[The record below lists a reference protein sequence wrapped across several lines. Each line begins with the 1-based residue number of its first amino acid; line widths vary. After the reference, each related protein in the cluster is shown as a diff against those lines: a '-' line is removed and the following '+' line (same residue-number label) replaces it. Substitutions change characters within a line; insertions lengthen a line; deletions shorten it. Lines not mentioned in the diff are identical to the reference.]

1 MIAIAFVHNVLR
13 RHPSCNVL
21 LHKPEAAAATA
32 PATSAAQASNGVA
45 AVANGSA
52 DAVTAAQNGHE
63 ERDSGA
69 VSLSNGH
76 LGDQHRRAPDEQRL
90 DDAAVQ
96 ASGQDPYQFAEEDP
110 AESRAIESSLWE
122 LDSLRN
128 HYCPQVCTLFWGCF
142 YLHVPR
148 KQIALTFKSMKCER
162 RYLCPVDTCLNNI
175 VLVRRRSIKSYF
187 YVACTV
193 PWWPQFFS
201 QLSHVLLPQVA
212 AFAAVLDKDLTDR
225 KKTAEV
231 DLAPFLTGSYA
242 SLVSAELARRLKQ
255 VPVAFYP
262 SKLTGLMDPDKCTI
276 DFVGW
281 AMQTQ

>member
-1 MIAIAFVHNVLR
+1 MIAIAFVHNILR

-32 PATSAAQASNGVA
+32 AATSAAQASNGAA

-52 DAVTAAQNGHE
+52 DAVTAAQNGQE
-63 ERDSGA
+63 GRDSGA

-128 HYCPQVCTLFWGCF
+128 HYCPQVCTLIWGCI
-142 YLHVPR
+142 LSACPWETNCPDVR
-148 KQIALTFKSMKCER
+148 KHEVREMICMSSGHMLKEHRPGEKAIHKIIFQCCLYCAL
-162 RYLCPVDTCLNNI
+162 V
-175 VLVRRRSIKSYF
+175 
-187 YVACTV
+187 
-193 PWWPQFFS
+193 
-201 QLSHVLLPQVA
+201 
-212 AFAAVLDKDLTDR
+212 AAVLQPT
-225 KKTAEV
+225 
-231 DLAPFLTGSYA
+231 
-242 SLVSAELARRLKQ
+242 VSST
-255 VPVAFYP
+255 VAAGRCFC
-262 SKLTGLMDPDKCTI
+262 SSAGQGPD
-276 DFVGW
+276 
-281 AMQTQ
+281 